1 MTGLSL
7 EPIDLLGGLAPANAA
22 DTAAATGSWIDVRQ
36 VIGDIRVVADV
47 GVVTAGDITPGIE
60 DAADITGTANSAVT
74 PRDGAFTLV
83 NTSND
88 PLRQVRHIKS
98 DAIRGFIRFIGT
110 VTTGPSYVAATIE
123 GRLKY

>member
-7 EPIDLLGGLAPANAA
+7 EPIALLGGLPAVDAA
-22 DTAAATGSWIDVRQ
+22 NTSGATGSWIDVRQ
-36 VIGDIRVVADV
+36 VIGDIRVIADV
-47 GVVTAGDITPGIE
+47 GVVTGGDITPGIE
-60 DAADITGTANSAVT
+60 DADDISGTNNTSVT

-83 NTSND
+83 NGSND
-88 PLRQVRHIKS
+88 PLRQVRHIRS

-110 VTTGPSYVAATIE
+110 VTTGPSFVAATIE